1 MRGLKSLKKRIKEG
15 DLIICDTDKRKRFA
29 ALTRKQYL
37 DSGMAHT
44 AGDLESSESQ
54 VKIIQTVVNDHTF
67 WLQSIMGC
75 GKNWGHENRMAK
87 NVLDKGEQVCSMVLL
102 IKDHKSWSP
111 DSETSPP
118 SRPVVAGN
126 CGLNSHLSE
135 LISHILEPI
144 TLEAPGCEIDSTSE
158 MLSKIDKINCELAN
172 RKIEFQVQ
180 PNVDIASDLDV
191 ELTSSYV

>member
-1 MRGLKSLKKRIKEG
+1 
-15 DLIICDTDKRKRFA
+15 
-29 ALTRKQYL
+29 
-37 DSGMAHT
+37 
-44 AGDLESSESQ
+44 
-54 VKIIQTVVNDHTF
+54 
-67 WLQSIMGC
+67 MGC

-87 NVLDKGEQVCSMVLL
+87 NVLDKGEQVCPMVLL

-111 DSETSPP
+111 DSETPPP

-135 LISHILEPI
+135 LISHFLELI

-172 RKIEFQVQ
+172 RKIEFQVP